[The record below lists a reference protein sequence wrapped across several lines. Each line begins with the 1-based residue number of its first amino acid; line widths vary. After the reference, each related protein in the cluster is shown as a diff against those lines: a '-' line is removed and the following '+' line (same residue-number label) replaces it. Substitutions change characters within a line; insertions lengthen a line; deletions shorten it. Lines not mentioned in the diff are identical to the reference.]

1 MASTDYVG
9 QVQARME
16 SLADGFMARAISLA
30 QADMAVLDE
39 QLEHARKKLRGEKG
53 ALVTASSA
61 LAPPSRAPLATIT
74 EASNS
79 PRVEAA
85 AAKPA
90 PRAPPAAA
98 AAAARS
104 SPITTNESDSVAKA
118 RALVESYT
126 FKELQRELKSR
137 ELRAA
142 GKKQE
147 LKARLEGALV
157 AELEAA
163 PDVEPP
169 ASLFADARHVLGQ
182 LSEGARRALR
192 EEPGL
197 QRRCCAGLCGN
208 QPVHRV
214 HPTIL
219 H

>member
-98 AAAARS
+98 AAAARP
-104 SPITTNESDSVAKA
+104 SPPTNESDSVAKA

-163 PDVEPP
+163 KEAAPMEEDVVEAPAPAPAPKKP
-169 ASLFADARHVLGQ
+169 ASP
-182 LSEGARRALR
+182 RAA
-192 EEPGL
+192 P
-197 QRRCCAGLCGN
+197 A
-208 QPVHRV
+208 PKAA
-214 HPTIL
+214 PTVRL
-219 H
+219 NRPSFEHNSVMM

>member
-61 LAPPSRAPLATIT
+61 LAPPTRAPLATIT

-98 AAAARS
+98 AAAARP
-104 SPITTNESDSVAKA
+104 SPITANESDSVAKA

-126 FKELQRELKSR
+126 FCLLYTSPSPRDR
-137 ELRAA
+137 
-142 GKKQE
+142 G
-147 LKARLEGALV
+147 
-157 AELEAA
+157 
-163 PDVEPP
+163 
-169 ASLFADARHVLGQ
+169 
-182 LSEGARRALR
+182 
-192 EEPGL
+192 
-197 QRRCCAGLCGN
+197 
-208 QPVHRV
+208 
-214 HPTIL
+214 
-219 H
+219 